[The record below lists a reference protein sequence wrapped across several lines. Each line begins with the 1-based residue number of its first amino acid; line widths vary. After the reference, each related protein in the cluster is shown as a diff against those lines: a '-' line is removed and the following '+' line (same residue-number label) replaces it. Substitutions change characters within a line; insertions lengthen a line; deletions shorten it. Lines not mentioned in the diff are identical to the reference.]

1 MSDHSAV
8 SFDKII
14 ITGGFWKK
22 RQNVNREVTLR
33 AVYDRFSETH
43 RFDALNCKRSAE
55 YEPHIF
61 WDSDVAKWI
70 EGAAYLLAE
79 ERDEELERLCDGM
92 IDTIISNQAEDGY
105 FNSYYL
111 AVEPENRFTKR
122 ENHELYC
129 AGHLIE
135 AAIAYRNATGKDRFL
150 AAMRRY
156 ADLIY
161 DVFYVKNSAA
171 FMTPGHE
178 EIELALFR
186 LSDATGEEKYA
197 ELARHFLDVRGK
209 NDKDTV
215 HMDFNIEYDQSHK
228 PLKEQTEAVGHAV
241 RAGYVYSAMTD
252 AARRFGDGEYA
263 AACEKLFDNIVN
275 CKMYVTGG
283 IGSTGSGEA
292 FTSDYDLPNKTAY
305 AETCAAIA
313 LAYFARRMLLLKPD
327 SRYADTIERVMY
339 NGALSGVS
347 LDGDKFFYS
356 NPLETSTPGT
366 GRAKVFDCSCCPPNI
381 LRFIAS
387 ITEDFYTYSTDVLFV
402 HQFAASEADVCGAS
416 VKQETSY
423 PANGE
428 IKLVVKGGFKKAAL
442 RIPGW
447 CSSFTLSEPYELIDG
462 YAYAVIPE
470 SGEITLSLDMPSRL
484 VRSHPAVTENEGK
497 AAVMRGP
504 LVYCMEGRD
513 NGSLDDILLCEDG
526 KFEEEYSEPLGV
538 PILKTTG
545 VRNGSPAPL
554 TLIPYFAQA
563 NRGADEMKV
572 WIKNT

>member
-1 MSDHSAV
+1 MEEYCPVPFHN
-8 SFDKII
+8 IR
-14 ITGGFWKK
+14 ITDGFWRR
-22 RQNVNREVTLR
+22 RQDVNRGVTLK
-33 AVYDRFSETH
+33 AVFDRFSETH

-79 ERDEELERLCDGM
+79 ERDDELERLCDGL
-92 IDTIISNQAEDGY
+92 IDKIVSNQAEDGY

-111 AVEPENRFTKR
+111 AVGPECRFTKR

-135 AAIAYRNATGKDRFL
+135 AAVAYRNATGKDAFL
-150 AAMRRY
+150 RSMCRY

-161 DVFYVKNSAA
+161 DVFYVKNSAT

-186 LSDATGEEKYA
+186 LADATGEEKYA
-197 ELARHFLDVRGK
+197 KLALRFLDARG
-209 NDKDTV
+209 NNVKDAN
-215 HMDFNIEYDQSHK
+215 HLYLDGSYDQSHK
-228 PLKEQTEAVGHAV
+228 PLKKQTEAVGHAV
-241 RAGYVYSAMTD
+241 RAGYVYSAMAD

-347 LDGDKFFYS
+347 LDGEKFFYS
-356 NPLETSTPGT
+356 NPLETSLPGA

-387 ITEDFYTYSTDVLFV
+387 ITEDFYTYSGDVLFV
-402 HQFAASEADVCGAS
+402 HQFAASEANVCGAS

-428 IKLVVKGGFKKAAL
+428 IKLAVKGGFKKAAL

-470 SGEITLSLDMPSRL
+470 SREITLTLDMPARL

-504 LVYCMEGRD
+504 IVYCMEGKD
-513 NGSLDDILLCEDG
+513 NGSLDDILLCKDG
-526 KFEEEYSEPLGV
+526 KFEEEYSETLGV
-538 PILKTTG
+538 PLLKTTG
-545 VRNGSPAPL
+545 SRGGSPAPL

-572 WIKNT
+572 WIKTT